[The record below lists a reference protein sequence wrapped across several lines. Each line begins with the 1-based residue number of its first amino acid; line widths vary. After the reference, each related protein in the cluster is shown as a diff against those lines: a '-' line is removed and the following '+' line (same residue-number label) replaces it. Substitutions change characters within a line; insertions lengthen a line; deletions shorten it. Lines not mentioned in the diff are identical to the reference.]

1 MSHDPLCRGNI
12 KLTQMTQVSQHIL
25 CALKSNWHFGKLA
38 NFKMIDIDFNLKS
51 SIIFRN
57 GWKMYHQV
65 EWVFFIQVLCKQHL
79 MSDIF
84 V

>member
-12 KLTQMTQVSQHIL
+12 KLTQVSQHIL
-25 CALKSNWHFGKLA
+25 CALKSNWQIG
-38 NFKMIDIDFNLKS
+38 NFKIIDIDFNLKS
-51 SIIFRN
+51 PILSRN

-65 EWVFFIQVLCKQHL
+65 EWVFFIQVFCKQHL

-84 V
+84 G